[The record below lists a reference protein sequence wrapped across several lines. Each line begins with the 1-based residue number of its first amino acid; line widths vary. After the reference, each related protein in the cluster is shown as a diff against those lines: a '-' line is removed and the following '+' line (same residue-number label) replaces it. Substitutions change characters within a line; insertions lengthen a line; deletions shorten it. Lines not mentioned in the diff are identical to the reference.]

1 MSKSNETVVT
11 NFVKEFE
18 VAAPDP
24 QKVGAYFTD
33 DAVYHNMP
41 MAPING
47 KAAIIKT
54 VAGWKAMMSCNGW
67 EVRNQVAH
75 GDVVMNERIDHFIA
89 NGKEIGLPVV
99 GVFELRDGK
108 IAAWRDYF
116 DMAQFRAQ
124 FG

>member
-1 MSKSNETVVT
+1 MTDSNETIVN

-24 QKVGAYFTD
+24 ETVGAYFTD
-33 DAVYHNMP
+33 DAVYHNIP

-47 KAAIIKT
+47 KKAIMETI
-54 VAGWKAMMSCNGW
+54 AGWKAMMACNGW
-67 EVRNQVAH
+67 EVLNQAAS

-89 NGKEIGLPVV
+89 NGKEISLRVV
-99 GVFELRDGK
+99 GVFELHDGK
-108 IAAWRDYF
+108 ITAWRDYF
-116 DMAQFRAQ
+116 DMAQFRAL

>member
-1 MSKSNETVVT
+1 MSESNETVVT

-18 VAAPDP
+18 VAAPNP

-47 KAAIIKT
+47 KAAIIET

-67 EVRNQVAH
+67 EVLNQVAH

-116 DMAQFRAQ
+116 DMAQFRAL